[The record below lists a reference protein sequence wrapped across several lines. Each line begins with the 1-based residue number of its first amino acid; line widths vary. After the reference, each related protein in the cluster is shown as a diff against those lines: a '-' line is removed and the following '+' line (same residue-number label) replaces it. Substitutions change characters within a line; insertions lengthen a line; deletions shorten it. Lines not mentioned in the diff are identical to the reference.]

1 MGGLLV
7 ALLLA
12 QAGAAPPLQDTLYD
26 LDRVLV
32 PASRAA
38 ELPALLAQH
47 RHIRLESANYCGAC
61 PTDARGRA
69 ECGWNITVGSGMS
82 IQGLPGTQ
90 IPSVVVEPGSSG
102 VLLSNLD
109 FCPGSTTP
117 LLYFP
122 PAAAGS
128 APTRE
133 SSFIRLHG
141 VHVLFDGAAAEDLLF
156 VDLGWL
162 SAPKPPAGTKLFTVG
177 GIHFGPGS
185 SVLNSRFIR
194 SVVQAAYPTFTADL
208 GGPEPSEFRGNVFL
222 FQNSNGL
229 TLQASFLLDGADEL
243 TIVGSFTEECEC
255 NNGPM
260 ISPRSSLMPT
270 VAASST
276 DNAGQRAATVQVRRS
291 GDVRLAGLA
300 GVLKCRKTATLDRS
314 AALSVWLTRNAS
326 HYQTTSASLP
336 GKTLGSSTW
345 TPRASSISCRRSS
358 ACCSPTMAPMRRT
371 GTPTRPSRAR
381 CRR

>member
-1 MGGLLV
+1 MRPWASPSTEPPPFRPARGRLWHA

-47 RHIRLESANYCGAC
+47 RHIRLESGNYCGAC

-177 GIHFGPGS
+177 CIHFAPGS

-229 TLQASFLLDGADEL
+229 TLQASFLVDGANEL

-260 ISPRSSLMPT
+260 ISPRSSLMPS

-300 GVLKCRKTATLDRS
+300 GVLKCRKPATLDRS

-345 TPRASSISCRRSS
+345 TPRVCSTLCRR
-358 ACCSPTMAPMRRT
+358 
-371 GTPTRPSRAR
+371 
-381 CRR
+381 